1 MVEAYISTMGGH
13 FYFSF
18 PGDILCQFHH
28 QLCPQFRS
36 GSKGDPLIL
45 GTQEPNLSNH
55 STAVLDRSDSRKS
68 RSFLKPS
75 HGDCSA
81 HDTPHN
87 TTTGHLGMAVGIPP
101 QIGFYAPG
109 HNP

>member
-36 GSKGDPLIL
+36 GSKGDPLIH
-45 GTQEPNLSNH
+45 GTQVPNLSNH
-55 STAVLDRSDSRKS
+55 RTAVLDRQR
-68 RSFLKPS
+68 FQ
-75 HGDCSA
+75 
-81 HDTPHN
+81 
-87 TTTGHLGMAVGIPP
+87 GIPEFFETFP
-101 QIGFYAPG
+101 WGLSSA
-109 HNP
+109 